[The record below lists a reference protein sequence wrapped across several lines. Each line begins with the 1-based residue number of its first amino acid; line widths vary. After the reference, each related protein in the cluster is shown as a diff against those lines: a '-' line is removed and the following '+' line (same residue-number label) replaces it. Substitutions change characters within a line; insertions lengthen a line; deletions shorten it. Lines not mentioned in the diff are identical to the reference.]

1 MNSKQKWTLTAV
13 FLTVLILAGTVAAFL
28 NRQTVQEG
36 VKRFQ
41 IEIVSERDGYEEM
54 VDCESSEEY
63 LGQYL
68 RTMEGCEWQDAEYGL
83 YITGFY
89 GMSEDLSEQYWWC
102 VNVNHEDS
110 TSGADAIPLAEG
122 NVYTFRLMQGW

>member
-1 MNSKQKWTLTAV
+1 MMGRQKWILTAG
-13 FLTVLILAGTVAAFL
+13 FLVLLIVAGTAAALL
-28 NRQTVQEG
+28 NRRTVQEG
-36 VKRFQ
+36 VKQFQ
-41 IEIVSERDGYEEM
+41 IEIISERDDYEETI
-54 VDCESSEEY
+54 DCNSSEEY

-89 GMSEDLSEQYWWC
+89 GMSEDLSKQYWWC

-110 TSGADAIPLAEG
+110 TLGADAIPLAEG